1 MTKYTP
7 LVKSMQKDLKNKGF
21 NLSLEQTYQ
30 KLLKANFIN
39 TEGEPTE
46 WAIKNGYVGVEY
58 NYPQGMQDNFLNTTL
73 EKINDSLEAING
85 NLTNLNDTVSE
96 LADNQEKELHEIAT
110 DCYENLGTIAGSL
123 QAIANSLRDVINYS
137 NTGNSINVND
147 Y

>member
-46 WAIKNGYVGVEY
+46 WAIKNGYVGFEY
-58 NYPQGMQDNFLNTTL
+58 TYPQGMQDNFLNTTL
-73 EKINDSLEAING
+73 EKIDDSLEAINR
-85 NLTNLNDTVSE
+85 NLDTLNETLDRM
-96 LADNQEKELHEIAT
+96 ADNQEKELHEIAT
-110 DCYENLGTIAGSL
+110 DCYENFGT
-123 QAIANSLRDVINYS
+123 IANSLEALTNAFKGVIDYS
-137 NTGNSINVND
+137 NAGNSINVNQ
-147 Y
+147 

>member
-58 NYPQGMQDNFLNTTL
+58 TYPQGMQDNFLNTTL
-73 EKINDSLEAING
+73 KKINDSLEAIDG

-96 LADNQEKELHEIAT
+96 LADNQEKELHEIAI
-110 DCYENLGTIAGSL
+110 DCYENLGTIASSL

-137 NTGNSINVND
+137 DTGNSINVND